1 VCAFWGFFDIAPYFK
16 GEIPTNRN
24 FWRVNKRFQA
34 KRGKIWKVS
43 YYRNYWI
50 DSYQILH
57 SDRDHK
63 VVIAAN
69 KPKMTNGRHFEK
81 KPLNRIS
88 ATKTYVNEILTGWR
102 KLVPY
107 SGRTV

>member
-1 VCAFWGFFDIAPYFK
+1 MYLYLFDNSPIGQTRRRLFTLSGSNYAVCAFWGFFDIAPYFK

-81 KPLNRIS
+81 NR
-88 ATKTYVNEILTGWR
+88 
-102 KLVPY
+102 
-107 SGRTV
+107 